1 MSFKKKVNIHP
12 QGRPITVLNNMI
24 RSDVMGAY
32 LTTEEIRNILI
43 QKGAVREVMPDG
55 STVTLNLNNY
65 NKTNLFDERQ
75 KQIATERENA
85 RQDKIVQKK
94 IENDIKAKD
103 MARANAIAKIITTSS
118 APSEIKK
125 DTSID
130 LPTVKDVQTNKANAP
145 LSSTTPEG
153 YTEKYNARKTNNK
166 KSIQDAVESARA
178 KIEANKKKHK

>member
-65 NKTNLFDERQ
+65 NKTNLFDERR
-75 KQIATERENA
+75 KEIASENEKA

-94 IENDIKAKD
+94 LENDIKTKD
-103 MARANAIAKIITTSS
+103 MARASAIAKVLTSTV
-118 APSEIKK
+118 PSEIKK

-130 LPTVKDVQTNKANAP
+130 PPTVKDVQTNKGSAP
-145 LSSTTPEG
+145 LSSTPAG
-153 YTEKYNARKTNNK
+153 YTEKFNARKTRNK

-178 KIEANKKKHK
+178 KIEANKKKNK